1 MPVEMSWVEDGWPD
15 GKPLSCGA
23 WNNGNGSGHAIAV
36 DVDKNTAESLA
47 ASKAEELA
55 GNEYTKGW
63 RCPDGCTPSRDDPNN
78 GVKNPAREAPT
89 VKVQVPGGAVPVWRA
104 RYKCEYVKRMYCQ
117 GLPRPKRKS
126 RR

>member
-78 GVKNPAREAPT
+78 ASKIRRAKLLPSRFKSLAAQCPFGARGT
-89 VKVQVPGGAVPVWRA
+89 SVNT
-104 RYKCEYVKRMYCQ
+104 
-117 GLPRPKRKS
+117 
-126 RR
+126 